1 MLPPLRTLEGGAPP
15 LPQGGPPAAAGHG
28 EQDRAHHAL
37 RGEAQ
42 PRLDARSR
50 DAAAM
55 AAGRQ
60 DPESLQGRGG
70 TGCEASVDGVQER
83 GQRQPPRR
91 IEAVPEDELRQWG
104 PDVAPA
110 AGQHAGARGGV
121 GGAEADQD
129 LVQQRVGEA
138 ADAVLLAGAGTAAAA
153 AAAFAVD

>member
-1 MLPPLRTLEGGAPP
+1 MVGDAEVLEGRGKVATE
-15 LPQGGPPAAAGHG
+15 GG
-28 EQDRAHHAL
+28 
-37 RGEAQ
+37 
-42 PRLDARSR
+42 
-50 DAAAM
+50 
-55 AAGRQ
+55 
-60 DPESLQGRGG
+60 
-70 TGCEASVDGVQER
+70 VDGGRER
-83 GQRQPPRR
+83 GRR
-91 IEAVPEDELRQWG
+91 CRWWRDEVELGQVR